1 MILRIVKMTFQ
12 AHKLAEFHQLF
23 DQHKHQIRHQKGC
36 QHLELY
42 EDPSDARVRFTYS
55 HWDSQADLD
64 AYRHSDL
71 FGIVWPATKQLFAD
85 RPQAFSL
92 QFLER
97 ID

>member
-12 AHKLAEFHQLF
+12 ADKLAEFHQLF
-23 DQHKHQIRHQKGC
+23 DEHKHKIRHQKGC
-36 QHLELY
+36 QHLELH
-42 EDPSDARVRFTYS
+42 EDPNDPRIRFTYS

-64 AYRHSDL
+64 AYRHSEL
-71 FGIVWPATKQLFAD
+71 FGVVWPATKRLFAD